1 MSARGLLASRCR
13 NPRALDMTENPM
25 SARAAFLI
33 VFVACAL
40 GARAIPIPQGTKPEK
55 PDNARFGDPTS
66 IARGLQ
72 DDIYGVVKKIGKN
85 EIILDKTKFG
95 VDQSIRL
102 DPKTKYVRDRKASSL
117 DKLEIGD
124 PVYVNV
130 KTEKKTGVMTAK
142 KVTSGVIAAP

>member
-1 MSARGLLASRCR
+1 
-13 NPRALDMTENPM
+13 M
-25 SARAAFLI
+25 SARAIFL
-33 VFVACAL
+33 FVLMACAL
-40 GARAIPIPQGTKPEK
+40 AARALPAPQGTRPVK
-55 PDNARFGDPTS
+55 PDNVRFGDPTS
-66 IARGLQ
+66 IGRNLQ
-72 DDIYGVVKKIGKN
+72 DDLYGVIKKIGKN

-102 DPKTKYVRDRKASSL
+102 EPKTKYVRDRKASSL

-142 KVTSGVIAAP
+142 KVVSGVIAAP

>member
-1 MSARGLLASRCR
+1 
-13 NPRALDMTENPM
+13 M

-33 VFVACAL
+33 VFMANAL
-40 GARAIPIPQGTKPEK
+40 GTWAIPTPQGTTKPEK

-72 DDIYGVVKKIGKN
+72 DDIYGVIKKIDKN
-85 EIILDKTKFG
+85 EIVLDKTKFG

-102 DPKTKYVRDRKASSL
+102 EPKTKYVRDRKKSSL
-117 DKLEIGD
+117 EKLEIGD

-130 KTEKKTGVMTAK
+130 KTEKKTGIMIARK
-142 KVTSGVIAAP
+142 ITSGVIAAP

>member
-1 MSARGLLASRCR
+1 
-13 NPRALDMTENPM
+13 M
-25 SARAAFLI
+25 SARAISL
-33 VFVACAL
+33 FVLMACAL
-40 GARAIPIPQGTKPEK
+40 VARAIPAPQGTKPVK
-55 PDNARFGDPTS
+55 PDNVRFGDPTS
-66 IARGLQ
+66 IGRNLQ
-72 DDIYGVVKKIGKN
+72 DDLYGVIKKIGKN

-102 DPKTKYVRDRKASSL
+102 EPKTKYVRDQKASSL

>member
-1 MSARGLLASRCR
+1 
-13 NPRALDMTENPM
+13 M
-25 SARAAFLI
+25 SARAVFL
-33 VFVACAL
+33 FVLMACAL
-40 GARAIPIPQGTKPEK
+40 AARAIPTPQGTKPEK
-55 PDNARFGDPTS
+55 PDNVRFGDPTS

-72 DDIYGVVKKIGKN
+72 DNVYGVIKKIGKN
-85 EIILDKTKFG
+85 EIVLDKTKFG

-102 DPKTKYVRDRKASSL
+102 EPRTKYVRDRKKSSL

-142 KVTSGVIAAP
+142 KITSGVIAAP

>member
-1 MSARGLLASRCR
+1 MSARV
-13 NPRALDMTENPM
+13 
-25 SARAAFLI
+25 AFLSAFFI
-33 VFVACAL
+33 AWALVAWAVP
-40 GARAIPIPQGTKPEK
+40 APQGTKPDK
-55 PDNARFGDPTS
+55 PDNVRFGDPTS
-66 IARGLQ
+66 IARSLQ

-102 DPKTKYVRDRKASSL
+102 DPKTKYIRDKKVSSL

-142 KVTSGVIAAP
+142 KVTSGVIAEP